1 MTTHR
6 IFLLKLLLV
15 GMALATAWAVRGQ
28 FGHEHGAAW
37 AGAVGVLTVVA
48 LGNNENWHRRL
59 PAIVAI
65 GAVGWGIGGMMSY
78 GRVVGYAKGL
88 DFLNVS
94 YGLLC
99 LFLIGGL
106 YGFLG
111 GGLTG
116 LSLESSNEK
125 KPGWAALLAQMVA
138 GAYLVWGTLI
148 YQLEWFMTP
157 PRSELWAACLGAA
170 LALAWYIH
178 RNAYQ
183 RSLKIALFA
192 GLGAGF
198 GFAFGNFLQV
208 VGNNTRIDFN
218 WWNVMEYT
226 LGFFGGLGMA
236 YGIFSEKWDKQQRLK
251 PDKVSNIIGWVFLV
265 LLLPMTNLIQA
276 FSAERL
282 VSRAKQLGV
291 VNIENYLQ
299 WQYALSWGSLLL
311 IGGGITLWLRK
322 YISGIKSWPL
332 SALRVTLAFYL
343 GWYILL
349 SNLIGA
355 IWIKSGDLKEYLYW
369 VNLALITWGVTYC
382 TKENKQQRSYPQ
394 IQSYYGLWIRLSI
407 TTFFA
412 ILFLS
417 LVLINAHN
425 GLPGAQTR
433 FVWE

>member
-1 MTTHR
+1 MKHHR
-6 IFLLKLLLV
+6 IFYLKLLLV

-37 AGAVGVLTVVA
+37 AGAVGVITVIA
-48 LGNNENWHRRL
+48 LSGQKNWYRRL
-59 PAIVAI
+59 PAIAAI
-65 GAVGWGIGGMMSY
+65 GAVGWGAGGMMSY
-78 GRVVGYAKGL
+78 GQIVGYGKGL

-116 LSLESSNEK
+116 LSLEASDEK
-125 KPGWAALLAQMVA
+125 KPDWGSLLAQMVA

-170 LALAWYIH
+170 LALGWYAH
-178 RNAYQ
+178 RKGFSG
-183 RSLKIALFA
+183 SLKVALFA

-208 VGNNTRIDFN
+208 MGNNTRIDFN
-218 WWNVMEYT
+218 WWNVMEYS

-236 YGIFSEKWDKQQRLK
+236 YGVFSEQWSEEKHLK
-251 PDKVSNIIGWVFLV
+251 PDKASNGFEWVFLV
-265 LLLPMTNLIQA
+265 LLLPMTNIIQG
-276 FSAERL
+276 FSLDRVIRNAERL
-282 VSRAKQLGV
+282 GVSNV
-291 VNIENYLQ
+291 DSFVQ
-299 WQYALSWGSLLL
+299 WEYILAWGSLLL
-311 IGGGITLWLRK
+311 IGGGVSIYLRSK
-322 YISGIKSWPL
+322 ISGTQDWTQQNLKVML
-332 SALRVTLAFYL
+332 TLYL

-349 SNLIGA
+349 SNFIGA
-355 IWIKSGDLKEYLYW
+355 IWINRGDLKEYLYW
-369 VNLALITWGVTYC
+369 INLVLILWGVHYC
-382 TKENKQQRSYPQ
+382 QQQASYQPRLTA
-394 IQSYYGLWIRLSI
+394 YRLLWIRLGL
-407 TTFFA
+407 TTVGA

-425 GLPGAQTR
+425 GISGAQTR
-433 FVWE
+433 FQWE